1 LHVKGQKSEK
11 IIPRKNDLVKVL
23 IQIVKWPAKSMLCMI
38 FMRIKAVK
46 LFQILRTPDGLIIW
60 LKYKQN
66 QLAKKNPVAQ
76 TCAQDFL
83 PI

>member
-1 LHVKGQKSEK
+1 
-11 IIPRKNDLVKVL
+11 
-23 IQIVKWPAKSMLCMI
+23 MI

-46 LFQILRTPDGLIIW
+46 LVQILRTPDGLIVW